1 MPDSSLL
8 LYGFEIPFIVCEVA
22 ISQTLKSVMAKK
34 RPYLLGSKNK
44 VRFLII
50 IYLETERPSCRGSGK
65 RLRDSTSPELNKR
78 GRSAEEFTRVN
89 LREDSQGQQGQQSDA
104 AAEVSLSSPSSQYKS
119 GYLYVYTTS
128 VQTSRKNPAHRVRY
142 IKPIVEKLVSLLIFL
157 PDQS

>member
-8 LYGFEIPFIVCEVA
+8 LYGFGVPFIVCEVA
-22 ISQTLKSVMAKK
+22 ITQTLKSVMAKK

-50 IYLETERPSCRGSGK
+50 IYLQTERPSCRGSGK
-65 RLRDSTSPELNKR
+65 RLRDSTSPEPNKR
-78 GRSAEEFTRVN
+78 GPSTEKFTRVN
-89 LREDSQGQQGQQSDA
+89 LREASQGQQSDA

-128 VQTSRKNPAHRVRY
+128 VQSSRKNPTHRVRY
-142 IKPIVEKLVSLLIFL
+142 IKPVVEKLVSLIIFL